1 MIGNLHDGVVHKKYI
16 GNTAAGTDGSA
27 VSSNAIA
34 TAGFRR
40 IRVCIELGAV
50 TSNGVIKASILGSAT
65 SSGSFVE
72 IIGLGTD
79 GFVATGKSD
88 NSIILDCPVGVGSEF
103 IKIQYQRTT
112 ANIELDGITY
122 DFYDARKVPVKQD
135 STVAKVVFA

>member
-27 VSSNAIA
+27 VTSNAIA
-34 TAGFRR
+34 TAGYKRV
-40 IRVCIELGAV
+40 RVCIELGTV
-50 TSNGVIKASILGSAT
+50 TSTGVVKASILGAAT
-65 SSGSFVE
+65 SSGDFAE
-72 IIGLGTD
+72 IVGLGSD

-88 NSIILDCPVGVGSEF
+88 NTIILDCPIGNGAEF

-122 DFYDARKVPVKQD
+122 DLYDARVVPVKQD
-135 STVAKVVFA
+135 STIAKVVVA